1 MLVLIKKFMYKI
13 EVANLIT
20 RLQNASN
27 SIGNRVENNDW
38 YDFITSAIRDL
49 RSGRTLPWS
58 KVDSQI
64 SLYTDIV
71 KNSLPSDFDSFI
83 KPSKNILSSGS
94 NSIKVDGNY
103 SNEKEFRNASE
114 VLFGLMY
121 NRDGKYLLSRYK
133 GEEDLLIDNF
143 GTEDYTLSGDA
154 SNEELDLSD
163 YILGGNSLVFD
174 ITDSSHSFAIEKTID
189 STNISNFVREGIATL
204 FVKMPVALES
214 LTLKIGNDSSNYYQI
229 TVTSQFA
236 SEAFQVGWNT
246 IQFELN
252 NASEVGSVNPASV
265 SWYEISGGNT
275 SITANNFK
283 LNGLFL
289 RLPSILDLPYNS
301 KNTVETSDNSGTYQ
315 EKVSDGVN
323 QILWEENFEDL
334 LLYKTLEKAG
344 FFKFRDIDLVQQSQ
358 SEYSILL
365 NKFNVRYPSNEE
377 KIKSRYYKQAS
388 RF

>member
-1 MLVLIKKFMYKI
+1 MYKI

-20 RLQNASN
+20 RLQTASN

-49 RSGRTLPWS
+49 RAGRTLPWS
-58 KVDSQI
+58 KIDSQI
-64 SLYTDIV
+64 NLYTDVI

-83 KPSKNILSSGS
+83 KPSKNILSAGDS
-94 NSIKVDGNY
+94 SIKINGNY

-133 GEEDLLIDNF
+133 GESDLLVDNF

-154 SNEELDLSD
+154 SNEEIDLSD

-174 ITDSSHSFAIEKTID
+174 ISDFTHSFAVEKTID
-189 STNISNFVREGIATL
+189 SIDISDFLREGIATL

-229 TVTSQFA
+229 TGV
-236 SEAFQVGWNT
+236 SEQSTGESFQVGWNH
-246 IQFELN
+246 IKFELKD
-252 NASEVGSVNPASV
+252 ATVVGSVNSESI

-275 SITANNFK
+275 SITSKNFK

-289 RLPSILDLPYNS
+289 RLPSVVDLPYNS
-301 KNTVETSDNSGTYQ
+301 KNIVETSDGSGTYQ
-315 EKVSDGVN
+315 EKVDEGVN

-344 FFKFRDIDLVQQSQ
+344 FFKFRDIDLVQRSE
-358 SEYSILL
+358 SEY
-365 NKFNVRYPSNEE
+365 NKLMTNFNVRYPSNKE

>member
-1 MLVLIKKFMYKI
+1 MYKI

-20 RLQNASN
+20 RLQTASN

-58 KVDSQI
+58 KIDSQI
-64 SLYTDIV
+64 NLYTDIV
-71 KNSLPSDFDSFI
+71 KNTLPTDFDSFI
-83 KPSKNILSSGS
+83 KPSKNILSAGDS
-94 NSIKVDGNY
+94 SIKISGNY

-114 VLFGLMY
+114 VTFGLMY

-133 GEEDLLIDNF
+133 GENDLLVDNF

-154 SNEELDLSD
+154 SNEEIDLSD

-174 ITDSSHSFAIEKTID
+174 IDDSSHSFAIEKTID
-189 STNISNFVREGIATL
+189 SIDISDFLIEGIVTL

-214 LTLKIGNDSSNYYQI
+214 LSLKIGNDSSNYYNI
-229 TVTSQFA
+229 TGVTKQFTG
-236 SEAFQVGWNT
+236 EDFQVGWNV
-246 IQFELN
+246 IQFNLQD
-252 NASEVGSVNPASV
+252 ALEVGSITPESV
-265 SWYEISGGNT
+265 TWYEISGGNT
-275 SITANNFK
+275 SITAKNFK

-289 RLPSILDLPYNS
+289 RLPSVLDFPYNS
-301 KNTVETSDNSGTYQ
+301 KSIVETSNGSGTYQ
-315 EKVSDGVN
+315 EKVDEGVN

-344 FFKFRDIDLVQQSQ
+344 FFKFRDIDLVQRSEG
-358 SEYSILL
+358 EYSKLL
-365 NKFNVRYPSNEE
+365 TNFNVRYPSNEE

>member
-1 MLVLIKKFMYKI
+1 MYKI

-20 RLQNASN
+20 RLQTASN

-49 RSGRTLPWS
+49 RAGRTLPWS
-58 KVDSQI
+58 KIDSQI
-64 SLYTDIV
+64 NLYTDVI

-83 KPSKNILSSGS
+83 KPSKNILSAGD
-94 NSIKVDGNY
+94 NSIKISGNY

-133 GEEDLLIDNF
+133 GENDLLIDNF
-143 GTEDYTLSGDA
+143 GNEDYTLSGDA
-154 SNEELDLSD
+154 SNEEIDLSD

-174 ITDSSHSFAIEKTID
+174 IDDSSHSFAIEKTINTID
-189 STNISNFVREGIATL
+189 ISDFLREGIATL
-204 FVKMPVALES
+204 FIKMPTTLES
-214 LTLKIGNDSSNYYQI
+214 LTLKIGNDSSNYYEI
-229 TVTSQFA
+229 SNVTKQLTG
-236 SEAFQVGWNT
+236 EDFQLGWNT
-246 IQFELN
+246 IQFESKDAL
-252 NASEVGSVNPASV
+252 EVGSVDPESV

-275 SITANNFK
+275 SITDKNFK

-289 RLPSILDLPYNS
+289 RLPSVVDLPYNS
-301 KNTVETSDNSGTYQ
+301 KNIVETASGSGIYQ
-315 EKVSDGVN
+315 ENVTEGVN
-323 QILWEENFEDL
+323 QILWEESFEDL

-344 FFKFRDIDLVQQSQ
+344 FFKFRDIDLVQRSD
-358 SEYSILL
+358 SEY
-365 NKFNVRYPSNEE
+365 NKLMINFNTRYPSNEE